1 MSPKTALKARQH
13 QGPAQMSGCWDTSQN
28 EAVSQWKPGD
38 VEIKT
43 RSLGTL
49 QTLQCACKCVTC
61 SPATPQTHQL
71 KTLAKSMRQ
80 ATLVPSMPALQTS
93 WHIMAAGGMAK
104 WPGRIRQ
111 QALLYS
117 TRAQE
122 MESKQRPQDQPTGRE
137 NNKCEALS
145 SSEEAP
151 PDGDPMYTW
160 RDEAHVC

>member
-38 VEIKT
+38 VQIKT

-137 NNKCEALS
+137 NYKCEALS

-151 PDGDPMYTW
+151 PDGRSNVYLA
-160 RDEAHVC
+160 R